1 MITSMEREN
10 NSGRMEQFL
19 RESFFKDL
27 KFLVNFPGRMEQLIQ
42 VSLNKI
48 DLKVKG
54 SSLMK
59 MEGITTVNGETI

>member
-27 KFLVNFPGRMEQLIQ
+27 KFLVNFPGQMEQLIQ